1 MIEKLKNVLILEQE
15 EKLKRQNWIE
25 ERYESVKNEQQKI
38 KKINEELEQVEKETL
53 ALRSKFFSRKW
64 QKKKIRK
71 LYMHHGK
78 LMEDKC
84 AALEKYNLEKDLI
97 IKEFYGL
104 IEDKNKI
111 KERIEHLKNV
121 KKLQELNLSEKEA
134 IERLEQKE
142 ENAVIKVIFAEVKE
156 SEKLKDSIDIFKT
169 MQNLFQTNTSA
180 FVNAMKNIDF
190 TALVQALKDIG
201 ITLEKEKCAFLEKLM
216 MNKNNI
222 AHLEDALPLLETLN
236 QENEL
241 DIYYKEEVEK
251 VIQSIQKYP
260 NICVSAISQI
270 MTLTILIA
278 IAKES

>member
-1 MIEKLKNVLILEQE
+1 
-15 EKLKRQNWIE
+15 
-25 ERYESVKNEQQKI
+25 
-38 KKINEELEQVEKETL
+38 
-53 ALRSKFFSRKW
+53 
-64 QKKKIRK
+64 
-71 LYMHHGK
+71 MHHGK